1 MSKEDFLYRLHK
13 GLDKLPKQ
21 EIDNALAYYT
31 EYLEEVEPENLQAA
45 MDVLGSPEKI
55 ASQIN
60 ADFAV
65 KNMQVAPTAKKG
77 LSTVWI
83 VLLAVFASPIA
94 VPIALAVAAVALSL
108 VIVLISL
115 IVSVAAVAI
124 SLTVA
129 GVLTMIVGLCLIFQ
143 NFPTALFYFGGGL
156 FSFGV
161 GLAFI
166 PLVIWLSKKGFN
178 LIAKSMSRLLPGRK
192 KNEDT
197 I

>member
-1 MSKEDFLYRLHK
+1 
-13 GLDKLPKQ
+13 
-21 EIDNALAYYT
+21 
-31 EYLEEVEPENLQAA
+31 
-45 MDVLGSPEKI
+45 
-55 ASQIN
+55 
-60 ADFAV
+60 
-65 KNMQVAPTAKKG
+65 
-77 LSTVWI
+77 
-83 VLLAVFASPIA
+83 
-94 VPIALAVAAVALSL
+94 
-108 VIVLISL
+108 L